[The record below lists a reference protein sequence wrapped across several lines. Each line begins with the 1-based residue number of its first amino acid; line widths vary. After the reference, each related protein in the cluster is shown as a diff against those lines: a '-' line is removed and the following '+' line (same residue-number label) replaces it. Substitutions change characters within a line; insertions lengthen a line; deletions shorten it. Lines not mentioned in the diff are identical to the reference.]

1 MIETKTQI
9 IKSRQSAMQTRAL
22 LLCSGVSVA
31 VVPLDAER
39 HPAGADH
46 TGKQIRVRDSVIA
59 VWQESGEDGGG
70 RFTRLMAL
78 ELRKHQE
85 G

>member
-1 MIETKTQI
+1 MTETKIQI

-22 LLCSGVSVA
+22 LLCSGVPVA

-39 HPAGADH
+39 HQADADH
-46 TGKQIRVRDSVIA
+46 TGKQVRVRDSVIA
-59 VWQESGEDGGG
+59 VWQECSEDDGG
-70 RFTRLMAL
+70 RFIRLMAL
-78 ELRKHQE
+78 ELENPQE